1 MQNIKIDAEKVSA
14 VVVEIGVVLM
24 LMVVV
29 LIFVLL
35 FAIVS
40 GHNQCCQAPREWTL
54 NQVSAGSSIREY

>member
-14 VVVEIGVVLM
+14 VVVEIRVIQM

-35 FAIVS
+35 FVIVS
-40 GHNQCCQAPREWTL
+40 DHTQCC
-54 NQVSAGSSIREY
+54 